1 MIKGCANKITALT
14 NKCSVSLGSPEELAG
29 TCFRIACWEMGK
41 FVHLSVGSL
50 SSLVEGCLWEADR
63 LLIPNHP
70 GKPTLGWAEQ
80 VPVTPQNNSGKEAE
94 RYRHYVRCCQ
104 DGREPSSEGKL
115 GGKMEILDGTS
126 TASDTARIERPFLYS
141 FRAVLNQ
148 VCSRRCGKTS
158 MLIYYG

>member
-14 NKCSVSLGSPEELAG
+14 NKSSVSLGSPEELAG
-29 TCFRIACWEMGK
+29 ACFRIACWEMGK
-41 FVHLSVGSL
+41 FAHLSVSSFLFGWGSPL
-50 SSLVEGCLWEADR
+50 EADR
-63 LLIPNHP
+63 LLIPSHP

-104 DGREPSSEGKL
+104 DGQEPSSAGKL

-126 TASDTARIERPFLYS
+126 TASDTARIEKPFLYS

-148 VCSRRCGKTS
+148 VCSWRCGKTS